1 MSQATTLMLGAIRTR
16 VLDFN
21 PAGSPA
27 PLRGTL
33 TGGLHTHA
41 PPDNVVYP
49 FGFLRL
55 GARRTGELDDSALEE
70 VGEVEVVLVGRHRQQ
85 LAEVEAAMDV
95 CEQAL
100 LHWSTDSVGWLSI
113 RRLVSRLTLPP
124 LPQAANAE
132 IVQVRGVWRYTCWP
146 DYRTQYAVAAGAS
159 AP

>member
-1 MSQATTLMLGAIRTR
+1 MSAATTLLLGAIRNR
-16 VLDFN
+16 VLDFD
-21 PAGSPA
+21 PTGAVVA
-27 PLRGTL
+27 LRTTL

-55 GARRTGELDDSALEE
+55 GTRRTGELDDSRLEE

-85 LAEVEAAMDV
+85 LAVIEEAMDT

-100 LHWSTDSVGWLSI
+100 MHWSTDQVGWLAI
-113 RRLVSRLTLPP
+113 RRLASRLTLPP
-124 LPQAANAE
+124 FPQVANAE
-132 IVQVRGVWRYTCWP
+132 IVQVRGVWRYTWWP
-146 DYRTQYAVAAGAS
+146 DYRTKYAVAAGAS